1 MMTTNL
7 QTIKNK
13 IYTILFYNAAYHL
26 KVFHINFFYLQI
38 FYIQEKHYF
47 GYFLASD
54 RINYSFKFFKT
65 QKV

>member
-1 MMTTNL
+1 M
-7 QTIKNK
+7 
-13 IYTILFYNAAYHL
+13 
-26 KVFHINFFYLQI
+26 QI